1 MKKHLLPFAFFVGL
15 FTVSCGAPSPASPS
29 SDTSST
35 SEGSSFAPSSESM
48 EPSSDPT
55 PHSSKMDDS
64 SESAFSS
71 SPTSSAT
78 SSAEAD
84 FVVVFCE
91 TYWTN
96 VWAWDSGGNFFD
108 AWPGAALMNYDADW
122 KTYRF
127 DDKASFNII
136 FSKDNGKT
144 QTADL
149 TITAKGNWWFY
160 QNQWYRE
167 NPRGGSDISSS
178 VPSSEVDI
186 DATKRILESDGYQ
199 VQKGSMSM
207 VPSDVYAET
216 QLVKEGL
223 SAHKTGGFFFAF
235 FCYSA
240 ADANTFR
247 SANDNFSTHSEG
259 VASGVYGNVAWVGM
273 ETTAKLLGW
282 IG

>member
-1 MKKHLLPFAFFVGL
+1 
-15 FTVSCGAPSPASPS
+15 
-29 SDTSST
+29 
-35 SEGSSFAPSSESM
+35 
-48 EPSSDPT
+48 
-55 PHSSKMDDS
+55 MDDS
-64 SESAFSS
+64 SESVSS
-71 SPTSSAT
+71 LSPTSSET
-78 SSAEAD
+78 SSAEVD

-108 AWPGAALMNYDADW
+108 AWPGAALKDYDADW

-127 DDKASFNII
+127 DGKASFNII

-144 QTADL
+144 QTPDL
-149 TITAKGNWWFY
+149 TITSKGNWWFY

-167 NPRGGSDISSS
+167 NPRGGSESSS
-178 VPSSEVDI
+178 SAPTSEVDI

-199 VQKGSMSM
+199 VQRGPGSTI
-207 VPSDVYAET
+207 PSDIYAET
-216 QLVKEGL
+216 RLVKEGL

-240 ADANTFR
+240 ADANTFWN
-247 SANDNFSTHSEG
+247 ANDNFSTQSDG
-259 VASGVYGNVAWVGM
+259 VVSGVYGNVAWVGI

-282 IG
+282 IA